1 MPKSSVIRVFMKAV
15 RPLSRCGGARLE
27 INYLR
32 NLKEFAPKTDRAS
45 KIFTKHLIVE
55 QRARRQEAL
64 QRRLG
69 HHLRKGTALGSVII
83 GSGKSLPARVVTND
97 ELSRIVDTTDEWI
110 VPRTGIRT
118 RHIAIE
124 ETCTDLGTQ
133 AALRA
138 LGAEPGGWQRETETI
153 DAASLDMIICP
164 TLTADTHFPSEAALI
179 RERIGAVNAVCYD
192 VSCACS
198 GCVYGLSVADLIM
211 AGAAADRARAEKTGR
226 PMARNNVRRVLVVAT
241 ERLSKLIDWTER
253 ATCILFGD
261 GAGAV
266 VLEWRDDDNVDAPGI
281 LSSYMENTDDEDRTL
296 WCDSAFVTR
305 EVPFAASNEEGD
317 PYMRMAGQAVFKFAT
332 SAMVRCTDEALARA
346 GLAVGDVD
354 LFTPHQA
361 NERIIRYAA
370 KKMGLPMERFQV
382 IIDHVGNVSGASALI
397 ALNEALI
404 EGKLHPGNI
413 ACMTAFG
420 GGLTAG
426 SCVIRI

>member
-1 MPKSSVIRVFMKAV
+1 M
-15 RPLSRCGGARLE
+15 
-27 INYLR
+27 
-32 NLKEFAPKTDRAS
+32 
-45 KIFTKHLIVE
+45 
-55 QRARRQEAL
+55 
-64 QRRLG
+64 
-69 HHLRKGTALGSVII
+69 GSVII
-83 GSGKSLPARVVTND
+83 GSGRALPARIVTND
-97 ELSRIVDTTDEWI
+97 ELSEIVDTTDEWI
-110 VPRTGIRT
+110 VPRTGIHT
-118 RHIAIE
+118 RHVAIE

-138 LGAEPGGWQRETETI
+138 LGLDEGGWQREAGAI

-164 TLTADTHFPSEAALI
+164 TLTADTHFPSEAARI
-179 RERIGAVNAVCYD
+179 RERIGASNAVCYD
-192 VSCACS
+192 MSCACS
-198 GCVYGLSVADLIM
+198 GCVYGLSTADLIM
-211 AGAAADRARAEKTGR
+211 AGAAFARQEAARTGG
-226 PMARNNVRRVLVVAT
+226 PMRCNDVRRVLVVAA
-241 ERLSKLIDWTER
+241 ERLSKLVDWEER

-266 VLEWRDDDNVDAPGI
+266 VLEWRDEAEAGAGAPGI
-281 LSSYMENTDDEDRTL
+281 LSSYMENTDDVDRTL
-296 WCDSAFVTR
+296 WCDSAFASR
-305 EVPFAASNEEGD
+305 EVPFAADGTTAAGTSTTDAPRLAAADAESD

-332 SAMVRCTDEALARA
+332 SAMIRCTEEALTRA
-346 GLAVGDVD
+346 GLTTDDVT

-397 ALNEALI
+397 ALNEVLC
-404 EGKLHPGNI
+404 EGKLQPGDI